1 MVFTHRTLTTY
12 LSPPFCKRKGG
23 RKKKSPNQTL
33 SNARQTESN
42 GKQSLSNANQSQTNT
57 GQITGGAKK
66 SRASIK

>member
-42 GKQSLSNANQSQTNT
+42 AQQSLSNAKQSQLNAN
-57 GQITGGAKK
+57 QMHGGAKK